1 MTVTALMSKGIL
13 DSSLQYHIANA
24 KKEGVTAQGMAEI
37 LTHVA
42 FYSGWPKRLG
52 GIPHGKRGL

>member
-42 FYSGWPKRLG
+42 F
-52 GIPHGKRGL
+52 